1 MALAKLVANMQVT
14 MALLALAS
22 TAKQLERNIIIFIS
36 NKPRQAMALLGY
48 RFGSAIK

>member
-22 TAKQLERNIIIFIS
+22 TAKTARKKYNYFYIKSTKAS
-36 NKPRQAMALLGY
+36 NGIVGVPLWLGN
-48 RFGSAIK
+48 